1 MPLPWRETWSMAWS
15 ALRASRLRSL
25 LTILGIV
32 IGNASV
38 ITLVGIGQGTQKLAN
53 EQLQSLGANVLF
65 VVPGNDRSRRGGA
78 ARPRTL
84 VLEDAEAIASQAP
97 SVRRVAPQI
106 SSNQIIQA
114 SGRSSVG
121 GNSLNVPVYGVTPAF
136 LAVRQFDVERGHFIT
151 QADLEGNRSV
161 VVLGSAL
168 ATGLSPNIDLLG
180 QRIRIGNN
188 RFTVIGVMEE
198 KGSFFGE
205 NQDEV
210 AYIPLTTMVNR
221 ITGRDPAY
229 GVSLN
234 FISVEA
240 RDESKI
246 NAASFQI
253 ANLLRQRHK
262 IPRFGEDDFIVRT
275 QKEAAAIVT
284 TITGGLTILLGSI
297 GGVSLLVG
305 GVGIMNIML
314 VAVSERTAE
323 VGLRKALGARRRDV
337 LLQFLIEAAVLASMG
352 GIIGSGLG
360 LGAVALASAVTPLP
374 AFVGPGAVLF
384 TVGLS
389 GGIGIFF
396 GVIPARRAA
405 QLDPIVA
412 LRRL

>member
-1 MPLPWRETWSMAWS
+1 MALPWRETWSMAWS
-15 ALRASRLRSL
+15 ALRASPLRSL
-25 LTILGIV
+25 LTVLGIV

-38 ITLVGIGQGTQKLAN
+38 IILVGIGQGTQKLAN
-53 EQLQSLGANVLF
+53 EQLDSLGSNVLF
-65 VVPGNDRSRRGGA
+65 VVPGDGRRRSSA

-84 VLEDAEAIASQAP
+84 VLEDAEAIASQVP

-106 SSNQIIQA
+106 SSNQIIRVE
-114 SGRSSVG
+114 GRSTS
-121 GNSLNVPVYGVTPAF
+121 VPVYGVTPEF
-136 LAVRQFDVERGHFIT
+136 LLVRQFDVERGHFIA
-151 QADLEGNRSV
+151 QSDFDGSRSV

-168 ATGLSPNIDLLG
+168 ASKLSPGADPLG
-180 QRIRIGNN
+180 QRIRIGTSS
-188 RFTVIGVMEE
+188 FVVIGVMEE

-210 AYIPLTTMVNR
+210 AYVPLSTMVNR
-221 ITGRDPAY
+221 ITGRDPTY
-229 GVSLN
+229 GVSLT
-234 FISVEA
+234 FVSVEA
-240 RDESKI
+240 NDQSKV
-246 NAASFQI
+246 NAANFQI
-253 ANLLRQRHK
+253 TNLLRQRHK
-262 IPRFGEDDFIVRT
+262 IPDSGEDDFVVRT

-360 LGAVALASAVTPLP
+360 LGAVTLVAAVTPLP
-374 AFVGPGAVLF
+374 AFVGPGTVVLAVG
-384 TVGLS
+384 VS
-389 GGIGIFF
+389 GGIGVFF
-396 GVIPARRAA
+396 GVVPARRAA
-405 QLDPIVA
+405 RLDPIAA

>member
-1 MPLPWRETWSMAWS
+1 MAWN

-38 ITLVGIGQGTQKLAN
+38 IALVGIGQGTQRLAN
-53 EQLQSLGANVLF
+53 EQLESLGTNVLF
-65 VVPGNDRSRRGGA
+65 VVPGDDGRRGG

-106 SSNQIIQA
+106 SSTRIIQVG
-114 SGRSSVG
+114 GRST
-121 GNSLNVPVYGVTPAF
+121 NVPVFGVTPEF
-136 LAVRQFDVERGHFIT
+136 LLVRQFDVERGRFIS
-151 QADLEGNRSV
+151 QADFDGSRSV
-161 VVLGSAL
+161 VVLGPAL
-168 ATGLSPNIDLLG
+168 ATKLSPNADPLG
-180 QRIRIGNN
+180 QRIRIGNTS
-188 RFTVIGVMEE
+188 FAVIGVMEE

-210 AYIPLTTMVNR
+210 AYMPLSTMVNR
-221 ITGRDPAY
+221 VTGRDPTY
-229 GVSLN
+229 GVSLT

-240 RDESKI
+240 KSPDMV
-246 NAASFQI
+246 NAANFQI
-253 ANLLRQRHK
+253 TNLLRQRHK
-262 IPRFGEDDFIVRT
+262 IPGFGENDFTVRT
-275 QKEAAAIVT
+275 QKEATSIVA

-297 GGVSLLVG
+297 GGISLLVG

-323 VGLRKALGARRRDV
+323 VGLRKALGARRQDV
-337 LLQFLIEAAVLASMG
+337 LLQFLIEATVLATMG

-360 LGAVALASAVTPLP
+360 MGAVALTAAVTPLP
-374 AFVGPGAVLF
+374 AFVGPGTVLL

-389 GGIGIFF
+389 GGIGVFF
-396 GVIPARRAA
+396 GVVPARRAA
-405 QLDPIVA
+405 RLDPIVA

>member
-1 MPLPWRETWSMAWS
+1 MALPWRETWSIAWS
-15 ALRASRLRSL
+15 ALQASRLRSL

-53 EQLQSLGANVLF
+53 EQLESLGTNVLF
-65 VVPGNDRSRRGGA
+65 VVPGDGRRRSSA
-78 ARPRTL
+78 ARTRTL
-84 VLEDAEAIASQAP
+84 VLEDAEAIASQVP

-106 SSNQIIQA
+106 SSSQIIQVG
-114 SGRSSVG
+114 GRSTS
-121 GNSLNVPVYGVTPAF
+121 VPVYGVTPEF
-136 LAVRQFDVERGHFIT
+136 LLVRQFDVERGLFIT
-151 QADLEGNRSV
+151 RTDFDGNRSV

-168 ATGLSPNIDLLG
+168 AAKLSPNADPLG
-180 QRIRIGNN
+180 QRVRIGNN
-188 RFTVIGVMEE
+188 SFAVIGVMEE

-210 AYIPLTTMVNR
+210 AYVPLGTMVNR
-221 ITGRDPAY
+221 MTGRDPTY
-229 GVSLN
+229 GVSLTS
-234 FISVEA
+234 ISVEA
-240 RDESKI
+240 KDLGSV
-246 NAASFQI
+246 NAANFQI
-253 ANLLRQRHK
+253 TNLLHQRHK
-262 IPRFGEDDFIVRT
+262 IPSFGENDFTVRT

-297 GGVSLLVG
+297 GGISLLVG

-360 LGAVALASAVTPLP
+360 LGAVALAAATTPLP
-374 AFVGPGAVLF
+374 AFVGPGTVLL
-384 TVGLS
+384 TVGVS
-389 GGIGIFF
+389 GGIGVFF
-396 GVIPARRAA
+396 GVVPARRAA
-405 QLDPIVA
+405 RLDPIAA

>member
-1 MPLPWRETWSMAWS
+1 MAWS
-15 ALRASRLRSL
+15 ALLASRLRSL

-53 EQLQSLGANVLF
+53 EELESLGTNVLF
-65 VVPGNDRSRRGGA
+65 VVPGDGRRRSSA

-84 VLEDAEAIASQAP
+84 VLEDAEAIASQVP

-106 SSNQIIQA
+106 SSNQVIQVG
-114 SGRSSVG
+114 GRSTS
-121 GNSLNVPVYGVTPAF
+121 VPVYGVTPEF
-136 LAVRQFDVERGHFIT
+136 LLVRQFDVERGHFIT
-151 QADLEGNRSV
+151 RADFDGNRSV

-168 ATGLSPNIDLLG
+168 ATKLSPNTDPLG
-180 QRIRIGNN
+180 QRIRIGKNS
-188 RFTVIGVMEE
+188 FAVIGVMEE

-205 NQDEV
+205 NRDEV
-210 AYIPLTTMVNR
+210 AYVPLTTMVNR
-221 ITGRDPAY
+221 VTGRDPTY
-229 GVSLN
+229 GISLT
-234 FISVEA
+234 FINVEA
-240 RDESKI
+240 NDPGSV
-246 NAASFQI
+246 NAANFQI
-253 ANLLRQRHK
+253 TNLLQQRHK
-262 IPRFGEDDFIVRT
+262 IPSFGENDFTVRT
-275 QKEAAAIVT
+275 QKEATDIVS

-297 GGVSLLVG
+297 GGISLLVG

-360 LGAVALASAVTPLP
+360 LGAVALAAAVTPLP
-374 AFVGPGAVLF
+374 AFVGPGTVVL
-384 TVGLS
+384 TVGVS
-389 GGIGIFF
+389 GGIGVFF

-405 QLDPIVA
+405 RLDPIAA

>member
-1 MPLPWRETWSMAWS
+1 M
-15 ALRASRLRSL
+15 
-25 LTILGIV
+25 
-32 IGNASV
+32 
-38 ITLVGIGQGTQKLAN
+38 
-53 EQLQSLGANVLF
+53 
-65 VVPGNDRSRRGGA
+65 
-78 ARPRTL
+78 
-84 VLEDAEAIASQAP
+84 
-97 SVRRVAPQI
+97 
-106 SSNQIIQA
+106 
-114 SGRSSVG
+114 
-121 GNSLNVPVYGVTPAF
+121 
-136 LAVRQFDVERGHFIT
+136 RQFDVERGHFIT

-168 ATGLSPNIDLLG
+168 ATGLSPNTDLLG

-188 RFTVIGVMEE
+188 RFTVIGVMAE

-221 ITGRDPAY
+221 VTGRDPAY

-253 ANLLRQRHK
+253 TNLLRQRHK

-323 VGLRKALGARRRDV
+323 VGLRKALGARRQDV
-337 LLQFLIEAAVLASMG
+337 LLQFLIEAAVLAGMG
-352 GIIGSGLG
+352 GVVGSGLG
-360 LGAVALASAVTPLP
+360 LCAVALAAAVTPLP
-374 AFVGPGAVLF
+374 AFVGPGTVLF

>member
-1 MPLPWRETWSMAWS
+1 MALPWRETWSMAWS
-15 ALRASRLRSL
+15 ALQASRLRSL
-25 LTILGIV
+25 LTVLGIV

-53 EQLQSLGANVLF
+53 EQLQSLGTNVLF

-84 VLEDAEAIASQAP
+84 VLEDAEAIASQVP

-106 SSNQIIQA
+106 SSNQIIQVG
-114 SGRSSVG
+114 GRSI
-121 GNSLNVPVYGVTPAF
+121 NVPVYGITPDF

-151 QADLEGNRSV
+151 RTDLAGNRSV
-161 VVLGSAL
+161 VVLGAVL
-168 ATGLSPNIDLLG
+168 ATNLSPTTDLLG

-210 AYIPLTTMVNR
+210 AYIPLSTMVNR
-221 ITGRDPAY
+221 ITGRDPTY

-240 RDESKI
+240 RDETKI
-246 NAASFQI
+246 NAAGFQI
-253 ANLLRQRHK
+253 TNLLRQRHR
-262 IPRFGEDDFIVRT
+262 IPKSGEDDFIVRT

-323 VGLRKALGARRRDV
+323 VGLRKALGARRQDV

-360 LGAVALASAVTPLP
+360 LGAVALAAAVTPLP
-374 AFVGPGAVLF
+374 AFVGPGTVLF

>member
-1 MPLPWRETWSMAWS
+1 MAWS

-53 EQLQSLGANVLF
+53 EQLQSLGTNVLF
-65 VVPGNDRSRRGGA
+65 VVPGNDRRRGGT

-84 VLEDAEAIASQAP
+84 VLKDAEAIAEQVP

-106 SSNQIIQA
+106 SSTQVIQA
-114 SGRSSVG
+114 GGRST
-121 GNSLNVPVYGVTPAF
+121 NVPVFGITPEF

-151 QADLEGNRSV
+151 DVHLEGNRSV

-168 ATGLSPNIDLLG
+168 ASDLSPNADLLG
-180 QRIRIGNN
+180 QTIRIGNN
-188 RFTVIGVMEE
+188 RFVVIGVMEE

-210 AYIPLTTMVNR
+210 AYIPLSTMVNR
-221 ITGRDPAY
+221 ITGRDPTY
-229 GVSLN
+229 GISLGV
-234 FISVEA
+234 ISVEA
-240 RDESKI
+240 TDDNKI

-262 IPRFGEDDFIVRT
+262 IPNSGEDDFVVRT

-297 GGVSLLVG
+297 GGISLLVG

-323 VGLRKALGARRRDV
+323 VGLRKALGARRQDV

-352 GIIGSGLG
+352 GVVGTSLG
-360 LGAVALASAVTPLP
+360 LGAVALAAAITPLP
-374 AFVGPGAVLF
+374 AFVGPGTVLL

-389 GGIGIFF
+389 GGIGVFF
-396 GVIPARRAA
+396 GVVPARRAA

>member
-1 MPLPWRETWSMAWS
+1 MALPWRETWSRAWS
-15 ALRASRLRSL
+15 ALLASRLRSL

-53 EQLQSLGANVLF
+53 EQLESLGTNVLF
-65 VVPGNDRSRRGGA
+65 VVPGDGRRRSSA

-84 VLEDAEAIASQAP
+84 VLEDAEAIATQVP

-106 SSNQIIQA
+106 SSNQIIQVG
-114 SGRSSVG
+114 GRST
-121 GNSLNVPVYGVTPAF
+121 NVPVYGVTPEF
-136 LAVRQFDVERGHFIT
+136 LLVRQFDVERGHFIT
-151 QADLEGNRSV
+151 QADFDGNRSV

-168 ATGLSPNIDLLG
+168 ATKLSPNADPLG
-180 QRIRIGNN
+180 QRIRIGNDS
-188 RFTVIGVMEE
+188 FAVIGVMEE

-210 AYIPLTTMVNR
+210 AYVPLSTMVSR
-221 ITGRDPAY
+221 ITGRDSTY
-229 GVSLN
+229 GISLT

-240 RDESKI
+240 NDPGSV
-246 NAASFQI
+246 NAANFQI
-253 ANLLRQRHK
+253 TNLLHQRHK
-262 IPRFGEDDFIVRT
+262 IPSFEDNDFTVRT
-275 QKEAAAIVT
+275 QKEASAIVT
-284 TITGGLTILLGSI
+284 TITSGLTILLGSI
-297 GGVSLLVG
+297 GGISLLVG

-352 GIIGSGLG
+352 GMIGSGIG
-360 LGAVALASAVTPLP
+360 LGAVALAAATTPLP
-374 AFVGPGAVLF
+374 AFVGPGTVLLS
-384 TVGLS
+384 VGVS
-389 GGIGIFF
+389 GGIGVFF
-396 GVIPARRAA
+396 GVVPAQRAA
-405 QLDPIVA
+405 RLDPIAA

>member
-1 MPLPWRETWSMAWS
+1 MAWG
-15 ALRASRLRSL
+15 ALQASRLRSL

-53 EQLQSLGANVLF
+53 EQLESLGTNVLF
-65 VVPGNDRSRRGGA
+65 VVPGDGRRGGA
-78 ARPRTL
+78 SAARPRNL
-84 VLEDAEAIASQAP
+84 VLEDAEAIATQVP

-106 SSNQIIQA
+106 TSSQVLQ
-114 SGRSSVG
+114 SGGRST
-121 GNSLNVPVYGVTPAF
+121 NAPVYGVTPEF
-136 LAVRQFDVERGHFIT
+136 LLVRQFDVERGRFIT
-151 QADLEGNRSV
+151 QSDFDGSRSV
-161 VVLGSAL
+161 VVLGSVL
-168 ATGLSPNIDLLG
+168 ATKLSPNADPLG

-188 RFTVIGVMEE
+188 SFGVVGVMEE

-221 ITGRDPAY
+221 ITGRDPTY
-229 GVSLN
+229 GISLT

-240 RDESKI
+240 NDPRSV

-253 ANLLRQRHK
+253 TNLLHQRHK
-262 IPRFGEDDFIVRT
+262 IPRFEDNDFVVRT
-275 QKEAAAIVT
+275 QKEAASIVT

-297 GGVSLLVG
+297 GSISLLVG

-337 LLQFLIEAAVLASMG
+337 LLQFLIEAAVLSTMG
-352 GIIGSGLG
+352 GIIGTGLG
-360 LGAVALASAVTPLP
+360 LGVVALVATFTPLP
-374 AFVGPGAVLF
+374 AFVAPG
-384 TVGLS
+384 TVILTVSVS
-389 GGIGIFF
+389 GGIGVFF
-396 GVIPARRAA
+396 GVVPARRAA
-405 QLDPIVA
+405 SLDPIAA

>member
-1 MPLPWRETWSMAWS
+1 MSLPWRETWSMAWS
-15 ALRASRLRSL
+15 ALQASRLRSL

-38 ITLVGIGQGTQKLAN
+38 ITLVGIGQGTQRLAN
-53 EQLQSLGANVLF
+53 GQLESLGTNVLF
-65 VVPGNDRSRRGGA
+65 VVPGSDGRRGG

-106 SSNQIIQA
+106 SSNRIIQA
-114 SGRSSVG
+114 GGRST
-121 GNSLNVPVYGVTPAF
+121 NVPVFGVTPEF
-136 LAVRQFDVERGHFIT
+136 LPVRQFDVERGRFISP
-151 QADLEGNRSV
+151 ADFDGSRSV
-161 VVLGSAL
+161 VVLGPAL
-168 ATGLSPNIDLLG
+168 ATKLSPNADPLG
-180 QRIRIGNN
+180 QRIRIGNTS
-188 RFTVIGVMEE
+188 FAVIGVMEE

-210 AYIPLTTMVNR
+210 AYVPLSTMVNR
-221 ITGRDPAY
+221 ITGRDPTY
-229 GVSLN
+229 GVSLT

-240 RDESKI
+240 NDPDTV
-246 NAASFQI
+246 NAANFQI
-253 ANLLRQRHK
+253 TNLLRQRHK
-262 IPRFGEDDFIVRT
+262 IPDFGEDDFTVRT
-275 QKEAAAIVT
+275 QKEATSIVA

-297 GGVSLLVG
+297 GGISLLVG

-337 LLQFLIEAAVLASMG
+337 LLQFLIEATVLATMG

-360 LGAVALASAVTPLP
+360 MGAVALTAAFTPLP
-374 AFVGPGAVLF
+374 AFVGPGTVLL
-384 TVGLS
+384 TVGVS
-389 GGIGIFF
+389 GGIGVFF
-396 GVIPARRAA
+396 GVAPARRAA
-405 QLDPIVA
+405 RLDPIVA

>member
-1 MPLPWRETWSMAWS
+1 MALPWQETWSMAWS

-25 LTILGIV
+25 LTVLGIV

-38 ITLVGIGQGTQKLAN
+38 ITLVGIGQGTQKLAS
-53 EQLQSLGANVLF
+53 EQLESLGTNVLF
-65 VVPGNDRSRRGGA
+65 VVPGNDRQRRGGT

-84 VLEDAEAIASQAP
+84 VLEDAEAIASQVP

-106 SSNQIIQA
+106 SATRIIQA
-114 SGRSSVG
+114 GGRSV
-121 GNSLNVPVYGVTPAF
+121 NVPVYGITPEF
-136 LAVRQFDVERGHFIT
+136 LAVRQFDVEQGHFMT
-151 QADLEGNRSV
+151 HADLEGNRSV

-168 ATGLSPNIDLLG
+168 ATNLSPNINLLG

-221 ITGRDPAY
+221 ITGRDPTY
-229 GVSLN
+229 GISLTV
-234 FISVEA
+234 ISVEA
-240 RDESKI
+240 RDDDTI

-262 IPRFGEDDFIVRT
+262 IPNSREDDFIVRT
-275 QKEAAAIVT
+275 QKEATAIVT
-284 TITGGLTILLGSI
+284 TITGGLTVLLGSI
-297 GGVSLLVG
+297 GGISLLVG

-323 VGLRKALGARRRDV
+323 VGLRKALGARRQDV

-360 LGAVALASAVTPLP
+360 LSAVALAAAFTPLP
-374 AFVGPGAVLF
+374 AFVGPGTVLL

-389 GGIGIFF
+389 GGIGVFF
-396 GVIPARRAA
+396 GVVPARRAA
-405 QLDPIVA
+405 RLDPIVA